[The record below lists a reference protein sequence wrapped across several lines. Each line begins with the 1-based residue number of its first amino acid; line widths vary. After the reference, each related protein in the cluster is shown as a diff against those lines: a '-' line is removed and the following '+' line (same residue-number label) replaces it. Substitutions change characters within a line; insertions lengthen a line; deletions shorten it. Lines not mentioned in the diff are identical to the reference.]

1 MGAGHAFCGGELV
14 KRHIVK
20 VRGVIVLCLVAY
32 LSYSIASSLPNLC
45 LAGPGLGTDATFSD
59 LAPDWITFPT
69 WRLKLPKLRTLC
81 AGLCTDEELM
91 R

>member
-1 MGAGHAFCGGELV
+1 V

-20 VRGVIVLCLVAY
+20 LGGAMVLCLAGY
-32 LSYSIASSLPNLC
+32 LSYSIASSLPALS
-45 LAGPGLGTDATFSD
+45 LAEPCSCTDATFSD

-69 WRLKLPKLRTLC
+69 WRLKWPEFRTFC

>member
-1 MGAGHAFCGGELV
+1 V

-20 VRGVIVLCLVAY
+20 FGGAIVLSLAAY
-32 LSYSIASSLPNLC
+32 LCYSIASSLPVLS
-45 LAGPGLGTDATFSD
+45 LVESGSDADATFSD
-59 LAPDWITFPT
+59 LAPDWINFPV
-69 WRLKLPKLRTLC
+69 WRLKWPEFRTFC

>member
-1 MGAGHAFCGGELV
+1 V
-14 KRHIVK
+14 KRRIVEF
-20 VRGVIVLCLVAY
+20 GGAIVLCLATY
-32 LSYSIASSLPNLC
+32 LSYSIASSLPDLF
-45 LAGPGLGTDATFSD
+45 LAEPGLGTDATFSE

-69 WRLKLPKLRTLC
+69 WRLKWPKLRTFC

>member
-1 MGAGHAFCGGELV
+1 M

-20 VRGVIVLCLVAY
+20 FGCAIVLSLAAY
-32 LSYSIASSLPNLC
+32 LSCSIASSLPVLS
-45 LAGPGLGTDATFSD
+45 LVESGSDTDATFSD
-59 LAPDWITFPT
+59 LAPDWSTFPA
-69 WRLKLPKLRTLC
+69 WRLKWPEFHTFC